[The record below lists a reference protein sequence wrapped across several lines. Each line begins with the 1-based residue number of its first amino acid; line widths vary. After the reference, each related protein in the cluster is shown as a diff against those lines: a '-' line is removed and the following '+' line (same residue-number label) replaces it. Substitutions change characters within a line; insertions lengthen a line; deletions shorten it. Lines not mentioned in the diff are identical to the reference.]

1 MCRQSVDRNVCIDGE
16 LCVLVWNLCQMI
28 CDPAGIPHKFDVM
41 KLLAP
46 CELQLKAAT
55 DCGFQNTLGQ
65 YFLPDMKSR
74 LPYFYKACQNTIH
87 GLITAIVRDLS
98 GRRALVCSTPFDP
111 VFMKFGL
118 RSSLKTSL
126 ELWCRSLTLRH
137 FLRSGRA
144 VDVHRQYMT
153 ALQWYQR
160 EWGSGGDDVP
170 VVSNVIDMWL
180 SYPHWDVAAE
190 LSHVVRVFLVTVA
203 SPSYSVDFVDPVSTA
218 LTHDA
223 KMSAIH
229 LVRSWFSGLE
239 QSRRGKVTTELA
251 VSCDAAKLLH
261 LRLHDE
267 HHCQP
272 WAMLLRGNREFI
284 QSSFLSTPSA
294 SYENE
299 PAVGDYDADWMR
311 RLDELGPE
319 GGNSPPSRRTRA
331 KKSKPVTKD
340 DVVIPK

>member
-1 MCRQSVDRNVCIDGE
+1 
-16 LCVLVWNLCQMI
+16 
-28 CDPAGIPHKFDVM
+28 
-41 KLLAP
+41 
-46 CELQLKAAT
+46 
-55 DCGFQNTLGQ
+55 
-65 YFLPDMKSR
+65 
-74 LPYFYKACQNTIH
+74 
-87 GLITAIVRDLS
+87 
-98 GRRALVCSTPFDP
+98 
-111 VFMKFGL
+111 
-118 RSSLKTSL
+118 
-126 ELWCRSLTLRH
+126 
-137 FLRSGRA
+137 
-144 VDVHRQYMT
+144 MT

-239 QSRRGKVTTELA
+239 QGRRGKVTTELA

-294 SYENE
+294 SYRMSRQLGTMMQIGCVVLMSWVLRGEIHLHR
-299 PAVGDYDADWMR
+299 VGPGQR
-311 RLDELGPE
+311 
-319 GGNSPPSRRTRA
+319 NQSQSRETMLSSRSD
-331 KKSKPVTKD
+331 KNGL
-340 DVVIPK
+340 